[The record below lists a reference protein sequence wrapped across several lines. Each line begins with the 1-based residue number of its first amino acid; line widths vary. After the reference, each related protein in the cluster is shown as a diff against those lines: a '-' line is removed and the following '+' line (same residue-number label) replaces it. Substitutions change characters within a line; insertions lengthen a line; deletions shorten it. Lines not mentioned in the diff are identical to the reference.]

1 MSDTDLNALK
11 ADRQEVY
18 GPPDINHDGIAM
30 QWAPMLQPWSDHIAQ
45 MKPLPRHVVALMFT
59 LLKVNRMR
67 ITFKQDN
74 FDDARVYMQFAE
86 EWQEAWHKQ
95 TETK

>member
-1 MSDTDLNALK
+1 MSETNLDELRK
-11 ADRQEVY
+11 SRQSVY
-18 GPPDINHDGIAM
+18 GDPQLNHRGIAM
-30 QWAPMLQPWSDHIAQ
+30 QWAPMLQPWAEDIAQ
-45 MKPLPRHVVALMFT
+45 MKPLPEHVIALLMT